1 MLKPIIGKIHPR
13 FNRQYYREFFALKNI
28 NFELKKGESLGII
41 GRNGAGKSTLLQ
53 IISGTLSPTSGDV
66 KVAGRINA
74 LLELGSGFNPD
85 FTGRENVFL
94 NGAILGFTHKEI
106 ESRFEEILDFSEIG
120 DFIDQPVKTYSSG
133 MFVRLAFSV
142 QALMEPEILIIDEAL
157 SVGDVFFQSKCH
169 TIIDKLLSN
178 GNTTFIFV
186 SHDIHSV
193 IKYCKKAIFL
203 NKGTI
208 IYSGDSKIAA
218 SLFFKMDK
226 FSESELIE
234 EGKKI
239 DEINLNV
246 GLPKDQ
252 SKLVL
257 DKDYTPVN
265 TLKFSNGNFDRVQLL
280 AYKTTSLNPDSELFY
295 IGSKFKFSFIFK
307 AKDKL
312 AVPLVALFINTKSN
326 IPLYGKFNFQIDRS
340 SIPGY
345 IEKESTFEIEFIVDL
360 NLLLGE
366 YIFGIIFNEMSGD
379 DYDLLDSFSTSKYS
393 ESIVS
398 LFAAQIGS
406 FTLSV
411 APKSLFLPFNGLV
424 DLPTEINF
432 QVLERW
438 SVDWANQF
446 ERFHIGLN
454 FTN

>member
-432 QVLERW
+432 QVLER
-438 SVDWANQF
+438 
-446 ERFHIGLN
+446 
-454 FTN
+454 